1 MNLILQVMLEE
12 SATVGQCLALVLSD
26 ANLTGGWHLRK
37 TNWCGEAAEI
47 LEDEEKSLDDAGV
60 RDGGYLL
67 LEEGR
72 LPPKGFVRLEI
83 FQLIP
88 FTEGTGPSNESR
100 NLEMTELNKNIDL
113 YLANCKK
120 DNKGVSVNG
129 GKQDNSNLENSLNE
143 SSSQPQECSYVPR
156 ETDLC
161 QVYPPVQHEIRFLDQ
176 IDISLTDNIDD
187 LKQHILTLDMAE
199 PHVPI
204 PSCLRVNELVEGR
217 IQRVFKDGQHTLKKF
232 KLVSGTKLAV
242 SSVNEGQIFP
252 NSCLILNLALHISTG
267 EPGGQFLPPNEI
279 IFDSTESSSPT
290 ALLQCISMNSNI
302 PLEYLRTAKYR
313 MDKFEWIPIREPP
326 QTPRRKS
333 KKKANTPKPSV
344 RNPPF
349 NLKDNDLIGVKD
361 VRQEPEDS
369 LSEWQLEWDHVGL
382 KLLTAIKEEKR
393 KKRSNKGKDVFASGG
408 GARGKRPEIVPVIKF
423 GDFLNYEPMETELN
437 GEGIERS
444 GDIEF
449 EIKDI

>member
-1 MNLILQVMLEE
+1 MNLTLQVMLEE
-12 SATVGQCLALVLSD
+12 SATVGQCLALILSD

-67 LEEGR
+67 VEEGR

-88 FTEGTGPSNESR
+88 FPEGAGPSSESR
-100 NLEMTELNKNIDL
+100 TLEMTELNKNIDL
-113 YLANCKK
+113 YLASCKK
-120 DNKGVSVNG
+120 DNKSVSVNG
-129 GKQDNSNLENSLNE
+129 GKQDDSNPENLSNE
-143 SSSQPQECSYVPR
+143 SPQQLECSYVPR
-156 ETDLC
+156 ETDLA

-176 IDISLTDNIDD
+176 IDISLTDTVDD

-232 KLVSGTKLAV
+232 KLVSGIKLAV
-242 SSVNEGQIFP
+242 SAVSEGQIFP
-252 NSCLILNLALHISTG
+252 SSCLILKLALHISTG

-290 ALLQCISMNSNI
+290 ALLQCISANSNI
-302 PLEYLRTAKYR
+302 PLEYLRAAKYR

-326 QTPRRKS
+326 QTPRKKTRKKS
-333 KKKANTPKPSV
+333 NAPKPTV

-349 NLKDNDLIGVKD
+349 NVKDNDLIGVKD
-361 VRQEPEDS
+361 MRQEPEDS
-369 LSEWQLEWDHVGL
+369 LTEWQLEWDYVGL

-408 GARGKRPEIVPVIKF
+408 GARAKRPEVVPVIKF
-423 GDFLNYEPMETELN
+423 GDFFNYEPMETELN
-437 GEGIERS
+437 GEEMEAPR
-444 GDIEF
+444 ENEL